1 MTPFDAMVSN
11 DKSLRDRI
19 EQCKRDCAEK
29 LAKRYSIEVSKAEK
43 LLTLVHW
50 DLRVAREVIKLTR

>member
-1 MTPFDAMVSN
+1 MVSN

-29 LAKRYSIEVSKAEK
+29 LAKRYSMEVSKAEK